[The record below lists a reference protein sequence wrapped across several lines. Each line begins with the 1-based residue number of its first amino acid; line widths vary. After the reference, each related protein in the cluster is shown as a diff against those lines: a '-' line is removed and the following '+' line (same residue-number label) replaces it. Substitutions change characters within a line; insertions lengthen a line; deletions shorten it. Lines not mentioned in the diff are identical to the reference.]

1 MSQPTT
7 ATALSAAHLG
17 AAVVPVDVAPDVALS
32 RALVRLDEALA
43 VTEAIR
49 VRLPWL
55 PPPAAPQTLAEL
67 VQAARRRLREDRVRV
82 QADELTARR
91 TVLTGVRA
99 ELTP

>member
-7 ATALSAAHLG
+7 ATALSAAHLR
-17 AAVVPVDVAPDVALS
+17 AAVVPIAEAPDVALS
-32 RALVRLDEALA
+32 RALGRLDDALL
-43 VTEAIR
+43 VNDAIR

-55 PPPAAPQTLAEL
+55 PPPVARQTLGEL
-67 VQAARRRLREDRVRV
+67 VQAARRRLHEDRARV

-99 ELTP
+99 ELAP